1 MMHEWVREFC
11 HELNADKCKF
21 IISDSQGSGD
31 PRFLWS
37 VDGSQRIASRLS
49 SEPFRYLGIWLSL
62 DLNWSK
68 QIQVTNKLVMDWR
81 WKAFAR
87 KIDPAQLRASV
98 VEYLFPRMDIGLLYA
113 DITQKMC
120 DVWMCT

>member
-1 MMHEWVREFC
+1 
-11 HELNADKCKF
+11 
-21 IISDSQGSGD
+21 
-31 PRFLWS
+31 
-37 VDGSQRIASRLS
+37 GSQNIASRLS

-98 VEYLFPRMDIGLLYA
+98 VEYLFPRMDIGLLHA

-120 DVWMCT
+120 DAWMSTIVLTICQRGKMSGAHNINRKAFCLLANI